1 MDTLFHKA
9 MVIGDLHFGRSG
21 NSPQANQDN
30 LDFLRWAIDEARTWG
45 AETAIMLG
53 DWHDNR
59 HSLGIATMLSSLDGM
74 DMMNDAFKR
83 VIWLPGNHDLLHK
96 TRRDAASIEF
106 ARWLPNVAIIREPI
120 LVDSVCLLPW
130 LFPGETLDLAG
141 ARYSFGHAPI
151 AGFLRNSKSVMPE
164 SSDTLTAEQFVGLEW
179 GFNGHFHK
187 RQVQK
192 NLCYIGNAFPFNHT
206 DDGDT
211 DRGIMLLEWGKDP
224 DFRAW
229 PNQPLYQSIRLSDLL
244 DQPERVLK
252 PRMTLRLS
260 VDLPLQYEEAQE
272 LRDGLVA
279 AYGLRRIELN
289 HVRDDVEPEMNDVEF
304 QTVDQLVL
312 ASLHDIE
319 SVGLS
324 NQRLTEIYQSLI

>member
-1 MDTLFHKA
+1 MSTLFRKA
-9 MVIGDLHFGRSG
+9 LGLGDLHFGRSG

-30 LDFLRWAIDEARTWG
+30 LDFLNWAIDEARTWG

-59 HSLGIATMLSSLDGM
+59 HSLGITTMLASLDGM
-74 DMMNDAFKR
+74 DLMNAAFKH
-83 VIWLPGNHDLLHK
+83 ILWLPGNHDLVHK
-96 TRRDAASIEF
+96 VRRDAASIEF

-120 LVDSVCLLPW
+120 LVDDVWLLPW
-130 LFPGETLDLAG
+130 LLPGETIQLTG

-151 AGFLRNSKSVMPE
+151 AGFLRNAKSVMPE
-164 SSDTLTAEQFVGLEW
+164 SDDALKAEQFAGLEY

-187 RQVQK
+187 RQLQGNVW
-192 NLCYIGNAFPFNHT
+192 YIGNIMPFNHS
-206 DDGDT
+206 DDNDAE
-211 DRGIMLLEWGKDP
+211 RGIMLLEWGKEP
-224 DFRAW
+224 IFRAW
-229 PNQPLYQSIRLSDLL
+229 PDQPLYHSVCLSDLL
-244 DQPERVLK
+244 DNTKILK
-252 PRMTLRLS
+252 PHMTLRLA

-272 LRDGLVA
+272 LRDGLIA

-289 HVRDDVEPEMNDVEF
+289 HVRDEVDQETNDVEF

-312 ASLHDIE
+312 ASLEDIQ

-324 NQRLTEIYQSLI
+324 NPRLIEIYQSLI